1 MLIPYISS
9 VGEIIIFC
17 RQISHLLDFN
27 ITDVVSFDTKYF
39 LIEKVITNNLIPN
52 GGDNDMLS

>member
-1 MLIPYISS
+1 MLIPYISF
-9 VGEIIIFC
+9 VGEVIIFC
-17 RQISHLLDFN
+17 RQVSHLLDFN